1 MLEKV
6 KSICTEMLFLQIG
19 GTIDKDYP
27 AGATDHGYE
36 FQIGEAAFLSIM
48 TRAKLPYSWS
58 HGTIMRKD
66 SLDMTEE
73 DRAIVC
79 KHVNESAQEKVVL
92 THGTDTIHK
101 TAAAL
106 SNVQHKTIVLTG
118 AMLPEKFRDSDA
130 DFNLGMAIGAVQ
142 CLPHG
147 VYIVLYGE
155 VKPWNEY
162 TPR

>member
-1 MLEKV
+1 MDIL
-6 KSICTEMLFLQIG
+6 LLQIG

-27 AGATDHGYE
+27 QGATDHGYE
-36 FQIGEAAFLSIM
+36 FQIGEPGFLSILR
-48 TRAKLPYSWS
+48 RAKVSYNLS
-58 HGTIMRKD
+58 HGTVLRKD
-66 SLDMTEE
+66 SLDMIDE
-73 DRAIVC
+73 DRATVC
-79 KHVNESAQEKVVL
+79 KHVDESGQEKIVL

-106 SNVQHKTIVLTG
+106 SSIKGKTIVLTG

-130 DFNLGMAIGAVQ
+130 DFNLGMAIGAAQ

-155 VKPWNEY
+155 VKPWDEFK
-162 TPR
+162 PR